1 MGYQLHINPSGSPK
15 GILQR
20 HPHPPTLPTL
30 PPTPASSSLTK
41 SHFLCLS
48 NRYWLKITRTSHQV
62 LIFPQEHIQDPCMKN
77 LSTWRRHE
85 DSLQQCVAD
94 QTPPTDVQR
103 RAVYSATR
111 GRPDGGKNYNRKIP
125 LPTRDERS
133 QLTSR
138 TGRTTQELSRDFFA
152 DPMKTFTILIPIVY
166 LICMSAAPKM
176 NG

>member
-1 MGYQLHINPSGSPK
+1 MAPS
-15 GILQR
+15 L
-20 HPHPPTLPTL
+20 PPGAWNSSTLPTL

-48 NRYWLKITRTSHQV
+48 NRYWLKITRTSRQV

-125 LPTRDERS
+125 LPTCDERS

-138 TGRTTQELSRDFFA
+138 TGRTTKELSRDFSA
-152 DPMKTFTILIPIVY
+152 DPNEEYYYIDTILFI
-166 LICMSAAPKM
+166 
-176 NG
+176 